1 LIRNDDGINY
11 KSMKFFTRDG
21 GFSDSGGGL
30 SSMPL
35 PHTMQNWHDQWTQ
48 AAINDKY
55 YAQLP
60 NVSIV
65 IDVFAKSY
73 YSLLLSVFSST
84 DDTKATNAL
93 SSAEGLE
100 YLQNITDTDLA
111 AVALILGDGGRE
123 TGTMRRAYSQTD
135 YYLTQPLGFSQHTTI
150 FSQYL
155 CPTPR
160 PKNTFKLLFA
170 VAVADLDFLR
180 TCWTIF
186 DSIVTWWLGRNSL
199 SLRHCEG
206 CINGNHDIPLVH
218 ASSAGGGGSYS
229 QVSSDAGDEN
239 RRKPGRVPAPRVT
252 KVHSGV

>member
-1 LIRNDDGINY
+1 
-11 KSMKFFTRDG
+11 MKFFTRDG

-30 SSMPL
+30 SFMPL

-93 SSAEGLE
+93 SSA
-100 YLQNITDTDLA
+100 
-111 AVALILGDGGRE
+111 
-123 TGTMRRAYSQTD
+123 
-135 YYLTQPLGFSQHTTI
+135 
-150 FSQYL
+150 
-155 CPTPR
+155 
-160 PKNTFKLLFA
+160 
-170 VAVADLDFLR
+170 
-180 TCWTIF
+180 
-186 DSIVTWWLGRNSL
+186 
-199 SLRHCEG
+199 
-206 CINGNHDIPLVH
+206 
-218 ASSAGGGGSYS
+218 GGGGSYS